1 MNDAASPVW
10 LEWVKAPLILLAPDG
25 THVIALNG
33 AARRLF
39 GAPMLHELP
48 CPLAMLIGEEAA
60 AIFEP
65 GNRGYNADTGRSR
78 PVIVEA
84 RVGGRKRTVSLEA
97 AAVDGP
103 AGHWL
108 VTVQDRITEQQAG
121 SYVSTIYEDLQSILE
136 WLPVGVE
143 IFDASGNSIFTNAQ
157 GVRIFGWGADELNDM
172 EEWWV
177 HAYPDPDY
185 RAVVQRAWAE
195 AITTSR
201 EKGSSVML
209 SDWLVTCKDGSQKL
223 VHSHF
228 RCVGDFQVLVY
239 WDVSEERK
247 IEAELRHHAD
257 TDELTGLRNRR
268 RFFSDAAKVLER
280 MSATGQPVS
289 ALMIDLDL
297 FKTINDRYGHAGGD
311 TVLREIA
318 DKCRRA
324 LRDQDVLARLGGEE
338 FVALLPGC
346 SESDA
351 VQIAEH
357 LRHLIDASPI
367 EMEDGRLCVT
377 VSIGLAAS
385 NGPAHNIDQL
395 LADADRGLYAAKHS
409 GRNRVNVAAH
419 TTRSAARSV

>member
-1 MNDAASPVW
+1 MNEAGSPIW

-25 THVIALNG
+25 TVVIALNG

-39 GAPMLHELP
+39 GTPLVPDLP
-48 CPLAMLIGEEAA
+48 CPLSMLIGHAA
-60 AIFEP
+60 SSLFELE
-65 GNRGYNADTGRSR
+65 GRGQNADTGRSQ

-84 RVGGRKRTVSLEA
+84 RIGGRKRTVSLEA

-143 IFDASGNSIFTNAQ
+143 IFDATGNCVFTNAQ

-172 EEWWV
+172 EEWWL
-177 HAYPDPDY
+177 HAYPDPDN

-195 AITTSR
+195 AIATSR

-209 SDWLVTCKDGSQKL
+209 ADWLVTCKDGSQKL

-228 RCVGDFQVLVY
+228 RCVGELQVLVY
-239 WDVSEERK
+239 WDVSEARK
-247 IEAELRHHAD
+247 MEAELRHHAD

-268 RFFSDAAKVLER
+268 RFFTDAASVLEE

-289 ALMIDLDL
+289 ALMIDLDR
-297 FKTINDRYGHAGGD
+297 FKSINDRYGHAGGD
-311 TVLREIA
+311 AVLREIA

-324 LRDQDVLARLGGEE
+324 LREGDVLARLGGEE

-346 SESDA
+346 SENDGM
-351 VQIAEH
+351 QIAEH

-367 EMEDGRLCVT
+367 EMADGRLRVT

-385 NGPAHNIDQL
+385 SGPAHNIDQL
-395 LADADRGLYAAKHS
+395 LADADRGLYAAKHN
-409 GRNRVNVAAH
+409 GRNRVHVMAH
-419 TTRSAARSV
+419 AVLGAARSV

>member
-1 MNDAASPVW
+1 MIEATAPIW
-10 LEWVKAPLILLAPDG
+10 LEWVKAPLVLLAPDR
-25 THVIALNG
+25 TRVIALNG

-39 GAPMLHELP
+39 GTPLLPELP
-48 CPLAMLIGEEAA
+48 CSLAMLVGEAA
-60 AIFEP
+60 SALFAQE
-65 GNRGYNADTGRSR
+65 GSGRGGDAGRSQ
-78 PVIVEA
+78 PVVVEA
-84 RVGGRKRTVSLEA
+84 SIGGRKRTLSLEA

-108 VTVQDRITEQQAG
+108 LTVQDRITEQQAG

-143 IFDASGNSIFTNAQ
+143 IFDTTGNCIFTNAQ
-157 GVRIFGWGADELNDM
+157 GVRILGWGADELNDM

-185 RAVVQRAWAE
+185 RAVVQRAWEE
-195 AITTSR
+195 AIATSR

-209 SDWLVTCKDGSQKL
+209 ADWLVTCKDGSQKL

-247 IEAELRHHAD
+247 IEAELRHNAD

-268 RFFSDAAKVLER
+268 RFFSDAAKVLEK

-311 TVLREIA
+311 TVLREVA

-324 LRDQDVLARLGGEE
+324 LREQDVLARLGGEE

-346 SESDA
+346 GESDA

-367 EMEDGRLCVT
+367 EMDEGRLRVT

-385 NGPAHNIDQL
+385 NGPAHNIDDL
-395 LADADRGLYAAKHS
+395 LAAADRGLYAAKQS
-409 GRNRVNVAAH
+409 GRNRVNGVAPAM
-419 TTRSAARSV
+419 RGAAPSL